1 MVLATRPPET
11 NKVSSCYLTT
21 KKETIMDDRR
31 KKGEFVGAL
40 GALLVHVAV
49 IALLILVSFTVPQ
62 PDEDAGGVP
71 VMLGMWSLPEAL
83 TTLRWWTWIYC
94 PKNRKHLH
102 LRKRSRNCPRN
113 RIC

>member
-1 MVLATRPPET
+1 
-11 NKVSSCYLTT
+11 
-21 KKETIMDDRR
+21 MDDRR

-71 VMLGMWSLPEAL
+71 VMLGNVESA
-83 TTLRWWTWIYC
+83 
-94 PKNRKHLH
+94 